1 MQICTS
7 ILHFHY
13 FKHKYSN
20 IKFNEAQKTAMLH
33 MESFVDFCLTRAVY
47 EIVLV
52 NTIALENKLLL
63 KELISPC
70 LSKLRYW

>member
-20 IKFNEAQKTAMLH
+20 IKFDEDQKTAMLH

-52 NTIALENKLLL
+52 NWTLDTNYY
-63 KELISPC
+63 
-70 LSKLRYW
+70 LRN